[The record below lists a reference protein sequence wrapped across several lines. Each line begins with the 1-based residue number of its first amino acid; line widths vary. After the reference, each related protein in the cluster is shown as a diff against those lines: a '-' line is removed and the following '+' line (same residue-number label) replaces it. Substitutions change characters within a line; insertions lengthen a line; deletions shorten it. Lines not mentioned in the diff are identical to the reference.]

1 LRWCLRPIQ
10 RQQDRSVCL
19 SSAGGVSWSPQQS
32 LRAEEGGSPIHILTG
47 LFLVCLAV
55 TLTVSGLVL
64 VQRLVPIGVRQ
75 QHNDVAG
82 FIYAVLGVAY
92 AVLLGLVL
100 IAVWEQWDAAK
111 ITADDEAS
119 EVAEVFWIAHRLPQ
133 PQGRHI
139 QELTRSYARVVVN
152 EEWPLMEQGKASP
165 KAWDLLDEMRDSIQ
179 RLDPSTDAQQVLY
192 DQGLERVH
200 QLADARRE
208 RLLEAQEGIP
218 SILWVVLLVGGVVVV
233 GFTYLFGL
241 ENNTTHVLMV
251 TALALV
257 ICLSLFTIAALNY
270 AYRGDVRVGPDAF
283 EQVLGRFESSDLSD
297 L

>member
-1 LRWCLRPIQ
+1 
-10 RQQDRSVCL
+10 
-19 SSAGGVSWSPQQS
+19 
-32 LRAEEGGSPIHILTG
+32 
-47 LFLVCLAV
+47 LVA
-55 TLTVSGLVL
+55 VSGLVL

-100 IAVWEQWDAAK
+100 IAVWEQWETAK
-111 ITADDEAS
+111 ITVDDEAS
-119 EVAEVFWIAHRLPQ
+119 EVAEVFWVADRLPQ
-133 PQGRHI
+133 PEGRHI
-139 QELTRSYARVVVN
+139 QELARSYAQVVVE

-165 KAWDLLDEMRDSIQ
+165 KAWAILDDIRDSIQ

-200 QLADARRE
+200 QLADARGE

-218 SILWVVLLVGGVVVV
+218 GILWVVLLIGGALTI

-241 ENNTTHVLMV
+241 ENNTTHTLMV
-251 TALALV
+251 AALALV
-257 ICLSLFTIAALNY
+257 ICLILFTVAALNY
-270 AYRGDVRVGPDAF
+270 PFRGDVRVGPDAF
-283 EQVLGRFESSDLSD
+283 EQVLGRFDSSNLSD